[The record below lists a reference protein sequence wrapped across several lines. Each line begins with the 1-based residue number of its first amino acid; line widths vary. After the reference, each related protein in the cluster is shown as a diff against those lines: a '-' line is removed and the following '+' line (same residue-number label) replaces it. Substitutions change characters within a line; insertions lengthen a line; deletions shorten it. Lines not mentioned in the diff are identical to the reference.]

1 MSNITPPS
9 ISISAELNGE
19 PYPGNSLVCTPGTYN
34 GEPSLSHNWT
44 RDGVDISGATNA
56 ALYAITADDVGH
68 VINIRETATYPAGGD
83 TSSETAVTPRLGPP
97 AVESPPVIEIAGGGP
112 ETAPATLQ
120 VVSGTGWSHLNGQSI
135 SSKWLKNGM
144 DAGSGSSLSAGDP
157 GGYKYVETLNHEG
170 VEVVAESNE
179 IGLS

>member
-9 ISISAELNGE
+9 ISISAQNNGE
-19 PYPGNSLVCTPGTYN
+19 PYPGNTLVCTPGTYN
-34 GEPSLSHNWT
+34 GEPTLSHNWT
-44 RDGVDISGATNA
+44 RDGADISGATNPSS
-56 ALYAITADDVGH
+56 YPITEEDVGH

-97 AVESPPVIEIAGGGP
+97 TVDSAPVIEISGGGP

-120 VVSGTGWSHLNGQSI
+120 VTSATVWSHLNGQSI
-135 SSKWLKNGM
+135 SSKWLRNGSEV
-144 DAGSGSSLSAGDP
+144 GGGSSISAGEA

-170 VEVVAESNE
+170 IEVVAESNE